1 MKCAFCFSFGTLKYK
16 ILFVVV
22 WREKE
27 IANREGGNE
36 REREKKKWEKE
47 NKKGK
52 KGRQQIFIYERHEK
66 ELRQGRVVVVL
77 ASAVDAKRR

>member
-1 MKCAFCFSFGTLKYK
+1 MKYK

-22 WREKE
+22 WREKG

-36 REREKKKWEKE
+36 REREREKKKW
-47 NKKGK
+47 KKKRKK

>member
-1 MKCAFCFSFGTLKYK
+1 
-16 ILFVVV
+16 VR
-22 WREKE
+22 RELR
-27 IANREGGNE
+27 IGREGMRE
-36 REREKKKWEKE
+36 REREKRKSGRKKEK
-47 NKKGK
+47 K